1 MSDSDL
7 MKEWVVV
14 HRERL
19 APGNQPD
26 SAAAPK
32 TPHKSDLRETK
43 ELRYEYAL
51 KIEESL
57 RCSRCVREPDY
68 RLSAIYASI
77 ILLVP
82 ISTLEDG
89 GFLDYKQEGHSLKS
103 ALLDIETLVRHY
115 LRKSHEDRS
124 EPKEEPETA
133 NPSAQQ
139 PEVECYFVEKR
150 PLKRTLSTKE
160 TSRKRPSYRDQSDGE
175 DNGDAAGSTDEA
187 NGETQKPK
195 VVARHGT
202 ETTKCC
208 IRDKFQCIFSG
219 TSPGQPAHILPFAWN
234 KDQDNHLQTDECF
247 FGCRAFFDLS
257 VIDKVAT
264 AMKYSDASNKYWNM
278 VCIDDQLW
286 SWWPSAYFDLK
297 CLGVKPKQ
305 SLESESL
312 EEPEFEVEIQ
322 FNWLCSRREEPDDLV
337 YLEDDVNDMRE
348 MAEMQ
353 IKHEDDGSPAPK
365 ALDTNIVS
373 GHTVTI
379 SMPENDALKCKIV
392 LDIHWNIV
400 CIAAMSSGADHP
412 ELLPEPILWVYDK
425 G

>member
-51 KIEESL
+51 KIEEAL
-57 RCSRCVREPDY
+57 RCSRCVRELDC

-103 ALLDIETLVRHY
+103 ALLDIETLVGHY

-139 PEVECYFVEKR
+139 PEVEY
-150 PLKRTLSTKE
+150 
-160 TSRKRPSYRDQSDGE
+160 
-175 DNGDAAGSTDEA
+175 NGDAAGSTDEA

-208 IRDKFQCIFSG
+208 IRDKFQCIF
-219 TSPGQPAHILPFAWN
+219 T
-234 KDQDNHLQTDECF
+234 
-247 FGCRAFFDLS
+247 
-257 VIDKVAT
+257 
-264 AMKYSDASNKYWNM
+264 DASNKYWNM

-286 SWWPSAYFDLK
+286 SWWPSAYFGLK